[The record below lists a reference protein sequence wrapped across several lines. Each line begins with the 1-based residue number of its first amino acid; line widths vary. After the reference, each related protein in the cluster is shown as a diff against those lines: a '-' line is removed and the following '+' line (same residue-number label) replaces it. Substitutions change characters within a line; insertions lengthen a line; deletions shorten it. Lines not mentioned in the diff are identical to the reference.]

1 MRTPPAIKTK
11 SASTWTG
18 PTSRTP
24 GRRRRSIPHLT
35 LGAVLV
41 VACAAGGVVAAQQLG
56 ERREVIA
63 LARPVEVGQV
73 ILEQDLVGVSLA
85 VEGAVK
91 VVPASAVSSVVGR
104 QVAYSLPAGV
114 LLTDDVL
121 GPARVPAG
129 GRAIAALGL
138 KPGQFPPELSA
149 GSNVVV
155 LASAANERSTTT
167 SWRAVVVAVDRTE
180 QTPVVSVE
188 LPELD
193 ARALSST
200 PADKVAVLMVGG
212 R

>member
-1 MRTPPAIKTK
+1 MKAPQALKAKPATPWAG
-11 SASTWTG
+11 S
-18 PTSRTP
+18 TSRMP
-24 GRRRRSIPHLT
+24 GRKRRSIPHLT

-41 VACAAGGVVAAQQLG
+41 VACAAGGVVAAQRLG
-56 ERREVIA
+56 ERQEVIA

-73 ILEQDLVGVSLA
+73 IQEQDLVGVSLA
-85 VEGAVK
+85 VDGAAK
-91 VVPASAVSSVVGR
+91 TVPASAASSVVGR
-104 QVAYSLPAGV
+104 QAAYSLPVGI

-121 GPARVPAG
+121 GPPRVPAD

-155 LASAANERSTTT
+155 LASSANESSTTS
-167 SWRAVVVAVDRTE
+167 SWHAVVVALDRTG
-180 QTPVVSVE
+180 QAPVVSVE

-193 ARALSST
+193 ARALSAT
-200 PADKVAVLMVGG
+200 PADKIAVLMVGG

>member
-1 MRTPPAIKTK
+1 MRTSSTLEPK
-11 SASTWTG
+11 SSSTWTG
-18 PTSRTP
+18 TTPRTP

-56 ERREVIA
+56 ERQEVIA
-63 LARPVEVGQV
+63 LARPVEVGHV

-85 VEGAVK
+85 VDGAVK
-91 VVPASAVSSVVGR
+91 VVPASAASSVVGR
-104 QVAYSLPAGV
+104 QVAYSLPVGV
-114 LLTDDVL
+114 LLTDEVL
-121 GPARVPAG
+121 GPPRMPSG

-138 KPGQFPPELSA
+138 KPGQFPPELSP

-155 LASAANERSTTT
+155 LASAATEDGTAS
-167 SWRAVVVAVDRTE
+167 SWRAVVVAVDRTD
-180 QTPVVSVE
+180 QVPVVSVE
-188 LPELD
+188 LPEPD

>member
-1 MRTPPAIKTK
+1 MRTPQAVKAKT
-11 SASTWTG
+11 ATTWTG
-18 PTSRTP
+18 SPSRMP
-24 GRRRRSIPHLT
+24 GRKRRSIPHLT

-56 ERREVIA
+56 QRQEVIA

-85 VEGAVK
+85 VDGVVKAV
-91 VVPASAVSSVVGR
+91 PTSAASSVVGR
-104 QVAYSLPAGV
+104 QVAYSLPVGV
-114 LLTDDVL
+114 LLTEEVL
-121 GPARVPAG
+121 GPPRVPAD

-149 GSNVVV
+149 GSNVLV
-155 LASAANERSTTT
+155 LASAANEGVTTS
-167 SWRAVVVAVDRTE
+167 SWRAVVVAVDRTD
-180 QTPVVSVE
+180 QTAVVSVE

-193 ARALSST
+193 ARVLTAT